1 MALGLVVVFLSQT
14 AIADRIYF
22 PFGFINKL
30 LNFQNENQLTI
41 GPYKDGTI
49 ILVKPVATG
58 VGSSRAEAGDV
69 VEVRDGQELFQR
81 FGNDKPFLGKRERTK
96 LLVFYYDGKLTQ
108 EQKQQ
113 LISPVYETKEGEYI
127 TNLEL
132 YQTQIEESQTGS
144 TEKTDNNE
152 ETNLEQE
159 PQIIKNRAYGI
170 DYTKILSDKDILIA
184 RDPNKAFDK
193 LPELDLT
200 YLIKKQPDQFS
211 VVEMTDKLVRAES
224 ITQKIE
230 DTLHKIVPL
239 ANAQT
244 ACVSI
249 VDPDNGDGTDYLSL
263 NTWES
268 TEERDLVT
276 ANETETAT
284 CRSTGGTADT
294 TAVAIDGW
302 TTDSTH
308 YIKAW
313 TDPDEGYRHEGV
325 WDDTKYRV
333 KSSDWSIIVISESYT
348 RIDGLQVSI
357 DDANTRV
364 FINIYTGGIG
374 SKISNNIIQRTVSG
388 DRSSWGIN
396 CGNVE
401 GVAIWNNV
409 IYNMNSSGSA
419 DYGIRLEF
427 NVAIAVYNNTIYNCE
442 SGGITISGGNNILKN
457 NLAVNNGEDYY
468 VYSSWGD
475 TSSNISS
482 DNTSPDGADFRNK
495 TVSFLDSANNDFHL
509 AGSDTAAR
517 DAGTDLSNDAN
528 LAFSDDIDGE
538 RRGAGGA
545 WDIGADE
552 RTSTVIETDPT
563 VYRSI
568 SDPTGTNPTPFI
580 ATIMESG
587 GDYSSLSDWEDA
599 VECDLT
605 ATTTRVYS
613 GSLAGSLAENA
624 SVTLADSSGTPYTPA
639 ITGTVVAHTA
649 NGQILIDNIDGS
661 DTLQASNNDRW
672 EADDSNYW
680 TVSGSNYDLGDYAY
694 AVAKIDG
701 TWDEADSDTTG
712 IQIDG
717 WTTDADHYIK
727 IYTTDTARHNGR
739 WDETAYRIYTP
750 HTHSDNTP
758 LRILEEYTVVDGLQV
773 EVSNSS
779 ELTCY
784 ASGIVIMERECQVSN
799 NITKKTGTSLNSN
812 TGIYFGGIPDNPG
825 DNASVYIWNNIIYGF
840 QYGIG
845 VIQNRWNDDIFD
857 LGIVYNNTI
866 YNTERGMSISFN
878 TGGQGDNFHIINNIV
893 NNSSVEDFGIQN
905 VGSFD
910 FNISSDDTASECGGT
925 GNIINTSVIFEDE
938 DNGDFHLAGSDTAA
952 RDAGTDLSNDANLAF
967 SDDIDGESRGAGG
980 AWDIGADEIARIT
993 QIITDPTAGRSISDP
1008 TGTNPTPFIATIME
1022 SGGDYSSLFDWEAA
1036 IDCDLT
1042 AATTKVFA
1050 HNGITGTIS
1059 DGATVTGANSS
1070 ATGTCLHATDNQ
1082 ILIIG
1087 ISGTFQSGEQVYE
1100 TQDTNYVTI
1109 SDAGDSAYA
1118 VAKIDGAWSSADDTA
1133 VTIDGWTT
1141 DADHYV
1147 HIYTTA
1153 AARHNGKWDESA
1165 YRIDDAGGYDILTV
1179 NEDYAKLDGL
1189 QIKVIRNDTAGRNA
1203 ITYAGSGEIEITN
1216 NLLERNSSDAHGYGR
1231 GISCGPGTNKI
1242 YNNIIYNWKHIGG
1255 GYGICASSNGIH
1267 YIYNNT
1273 IYNCG
1278 CGIRG
1283 IDWAKPGSAIAK
1295 NNITQ
1300 NCNNDYHSSFNDAST
1315 NNIGKMEAGPG
1326 GSQATVNF
1334 ADATNDDF
1342 HLALSDTSA
1351 RDAGA
1356 DLSADANLAFS
1367 DDIDG
1372 ERRGAGGAWDIGA
1385 DEIARTTRIK

>member
-1 MALGLVVVFLSQT
+1 MKIIGSIMALGLVVVFLSQT

-294 TAVAIDGW
+294 TAVEIDGW
-302 TTDSTH
+302 TTDATR
-308 YIKAW
+308 YIKVW
-313 TDPDEGYRHEGV
+313 TDPDEGYRHNGK
-325 WDDTKYRV
+325 WDESKYRLDIEDGNDAFILLNRGADYTQIIGIQFSRDRREDWGGAV
-333 KSSDWSIIVISESYT
+333 YGIQVDFSDYFTLSHNIIKVTTGSATAIRLYGEGY
-348 RIDGLQVSI
+348 
-357 DDANTRV
+357 
-364 FINIYTGGIG
+364 IY
-374 SKISNNIIQRTVSG
+374 NNIIYDWRT
-388 DRSSWGIN
+388 GI
-396 CGNVE
+396 E
-401 GVAIWNNV
+401 ADH
-409 IYNMNSSGSA
+409 SA
-419 DYGIRLEF
+419 ASDSIL
-427 NVAIAVYNNTIYNCE
+427 YNNTVFNCN
-442 SGGITISGGNNILKN
+442 GGIKTSGNVYVKN
-457 NLAVNNGEDYY
+457 CL
-468 VYSSWGD
+468 
-475 TSSNISS
+475 SS
-482 DNTSPDGADFRNK
+482 DNSEYDFNGDCQASSGYNLSSDSTAPGSNSK
-495 TVSFLDSANNDFHL
+495 TNATVTFTDEDNDDFHL
-509 AGSDTAAR
+509 ASIDTGAK
-517 DAGTDLSNDAN
+517 DAGTDLSADAD
-528 LAFSDDIDGE
+528 LAFSDDIDGQV
-538 RRGAGGA
+538 RGSGGA

-552 RTSTVIETDPT
+552 RTSTVIETDP
-563 VYRSI
+563 
-568 SDPTGTNPTPFI
+568 
-580 ATIMESG
+580 
-587 GDYSSLSDWEDA
+587 
-599 VECDLT
+599 
-605 ATTTRVYS
+605 
-613 GSLAGSLAENA
+613 
-624 SVTLADSSGTPYTPA
+624 
-639 ITGTVVAHTA
+639 
-649 NGQILIDNIDGS
+649 
-661 DTLQASNNDRW
+661 
-672 EADDSNYW
+672 
-680 TVSGSNYDLGDYAY
+680 
-694 AVAKIDG
+694 
-701 TWDEADSDTTG
+701 
-712 IQIDG
+712 
-717 WTTDADHYIK
+717 
-727 IYTTDTARHNGR
+727 
-739 WDETAYRIYTP
+739 
-750 HTHSDNTP
+750 
-758 LRILEEYTVVDGLQV
+758 
-773 EVSNSS
+773 
-779 ELTCY
+779 
-784 ASGIVIMERECQVSN
+784 
-799 NITKKTGTSLNSN
+799 
-812 TGIYFGGIPDNPG
+812 
-825 DNASVYIWNNIIYGF
+825 SVY
-840 QYGIG
+840 
-845 VIQNRWNDDIFD
+845 
-857 LGIVYNNTI
+857 
-866 YNTERGMSISFN
+866 
-878 TGGQGDNFHIINNIV
+878 
-893 NNSSVEDFGIQN
+893 
-905 VGSFD
+905 
-910 FNISSDDTASECGGT
+910 
-925 GNIINTSVIFEDE
+925 
-938 DNGDFHLAGSDTAA
+938 
-952 RDAGTDLSNDANLAF
+952 
-967 SDDIDGESRGAGG
+967 
-980 AWDIGADEIARIT
+980 
-993 QIITDPTAGRSISDP
+993 RSISDP

-1059 DGATVTGANSS
+1059 DGATVTGAASGAS
-1070 ATGTCLHATDNQ
+1070 GTCLHVTDNQ
-1082 ILIIG
+1082 ILIID
-1087 ISGTFQSGEQVYE
+1087 ITGTFQSGEQVYE

-1141 DADHYV
+1141 DEDHYV

-1153 AARHNGKWDESA
+1153 AARHDGKWNESK
-1165 YRIDDAGGYDILTV
+1165 YRSEISNGASNIKIREPHTRII
-1179 NEDYAKLDGL
+1179 GL
-1189 QIKVIRNDTAGRNA
+1189 QIKTSTNTAGDWQYGICTEDSAGYNIISHNIVRPGNL
-1203 ITYAGSGEIEITN
+1203 ITKYSSGIKLFSGDYN
-1216 NLLERNSSDAHGYGR
+1216 NV
-1231 GISCGPGTNKI
+1231 
-1242 YNNIIYNWKHIGG
+1242 YNNIVYDFPTDNSGIGVSGEYNCIYSNTVVDCAK
-1255 GYGICASSNGIH
+1255 GISASGWAGHKARNNLAFNNTDDYSCEYWGTGNATYNAYSEDSDPGSNGVDIS
-1267 YIYNNT
+1267 
-1273 IYNCG
+1273 G
-1278 CGIRG
+1278 
-1283 IDWAKPGSAIAK
+1283 KSGSEIFV
-1295 NNITQ
+1295 
-1300 NCNNDYHSSFNDAST
+1300 DYA
-1315 NNIGKMEAGPG
+1315 
-1326 GSQATVNF
+1326 
-1334 ADATNDDF
+1334 NDDF
-1342 HLALSDTSA
+1342 HLSASSDV